1 MTSTLKLT
9 AIALV
14 CAVPFGL
21 ALRDEL
27 RRSEPGD
34 ALAAR
39 EQALEAKLA
48 DLEQTLE
55 EAEAAR
61 QNRADLLTRMSP
73 MERPSRPLPD
83 DALAAII
90 GPDPATLGPLFDG
103 VTLGAS
109 SQDFLPESARTRI
122 EAFKRSHPVGVD
134 FQFDEREL
142 LSISVNVA
150 DPEAVRA
157 ALTSRWGEPIGD
169 ADPTWL
175 DGRGTKV
182 SLTPLA
188 DRAEL
193 RAARYQTVEQLI
205 APRDPAKLGVEPF
218 PVVGARIER
227 LVAALG
233 TRLVEDEDVVGRYT
247 WRTHGLPTSD
257 AATVATVVVSDG
269 VISELVVETG
279 GYHADELRAALSA
292 KLGQPTEQ
300 DSSPWWKAKWSGKR
314 PIEATLH
321 DLGARIATH
330 L

>member
-21 ALRDEL
+21 ALRDEM
-27 RRSEPGD
+27 RRSEPSD
-34 ALAAR
+34 PLAAR

-61 QNRADLLTRMSP
+61 LNRADVLTRMSP

-83 DALAAII
+83 DVLAAIA
-90 GPDPATLGPLFDG
+90 GPDPATLGALFDG

-109 SQDFLPESARTRI
+109 SQDFLPEAARTRI

-142 LSISVNVA
+142 LSISVTVPDA
-150 DPEAVRA
+150 EGVRA
-157 ALTSRWGEPIGD
+157 TLTSRWGEPIGEG
-169 ADPTWL
+169 DPTWL

-188 DRAEL
+188 DHAEL

-205 APRDPAKLGVEPF
+205 APRDP
-218 PVVGARIER
+218 
-227 LVAALG
+227 
-233 TRLVEDEDVVGRYT
+233 
-247 WRTHGLPTSD
+247 
-257 AATVATVVVSDG
+257 
-269 VISELVVETG
+269 
-279 GYHADELRAALSA
+279 
-292 KLGQPTEQ
+292 
-300 DSSPWWKAKWSGKR
+300 
-314 PIEATLH
+314 
-321 DLGARIATH
+321 
-330 L
+330 